1 VADPGVGTRGG
12 SIDLLTALDLL
23 GKAEQSR
30 DTWRRIAEQRKGAE
44 LQASFWKSRYD
55 VQHGTVH
62 RLEDA
67 VAAAEARVA
76 ELEAER
82 AGYATILH
90 DVLLSAPADVQRA
103 GLERIAALAAVR
115 QEKP

>member
-1 VADPGVGTRGG
+1 VSG

-76 ELEAER
+76 ELEADNAE
-82 AGYATILH
+82 
-90 DVLLSAPADVQRA
+90 LLDSRKSWMDHALA
-103 GLERIAALAAVR
+103 LEDQLAAVR